1 MKKIFLQF
9 LLVVGMVGMTH
20 AQTQKGS
27 WMLDG
32 EVGTVLSNTKS
43 LSEDHLYEQKDHHY
57 NIYLR
62 PSVGYFIKDNWA
74 IGLASGFQFVGLRSR
89 LETSYEPIAKGEY
102 NVYSF
107 QVFTRKYFPIDE
119 KISLF
124 GDLRLGYNFHI
135 TKVMDEDDI
144 ERIGIINSVEG
155 STNIGIQY
163 MVTDFLGIHLQST
176 FLHFRQSI
184 SNKDNFFQTSNETEF
199 QGGLFT
205 NFGIGSTFFF

>member
-1 MKKIFLQF
+1 
-9 LLVVGMVGMTH
+9 MTH

-32 EVGTVLSNTKS
+32 QVGTVLSKTTA
-43 LSEDHLYEQKDHHY
+43 LSGDHLNEQKDHLY

-74 IGLASGFQFVGLRSR
+74 IGFGSNLQFGGTRRR
-89 LETSYEPIAKGEY
+89 LETSYEPIIKVGL
-102 NVYSF
+102 NVYGF

-124 GDLRLGYNFHI
+124 GDLRLGYNFNR
-135 TKVMDEDDI
+135 TKVIDENDV

-176 FLHFRQSI
+176 FLQFRQRTS
-184 SNKDNFFQTSNETEF
+184 DDDYFFQTFKETEF